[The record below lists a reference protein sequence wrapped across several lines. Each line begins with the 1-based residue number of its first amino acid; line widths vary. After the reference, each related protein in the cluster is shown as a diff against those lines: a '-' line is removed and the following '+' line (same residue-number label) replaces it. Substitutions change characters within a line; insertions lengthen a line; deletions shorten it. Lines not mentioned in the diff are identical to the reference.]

1 MRGGFIL
8 GDAYKF
14 RLQKLLDIRQD
25 FEDKSKLEF
34 KEAQREKNIVENELN
49 NLKETYKTHRNI
61 DAYESII
68 KQKIKQNYLNAL
80 NYAIDKNTIVFEDKG
95 KILDKK
101 REELK
106 QCQVEKKTVEIL
118 KEKQKIAFL
127 KEQNL
132 IEQKSNDEFA
142 LFAFI
147 RNNKKIHGNK

>member
-1 MRGGFIL
+1 MSG
-8 GDAYKF
+8 AYKF

-34 KEAQREKNIVENELN
+34 KEAQREKNMVEKELN
-49 NLKETYKTHRNI
+49 SLKENYSAHRNI

-68 KQKIKQNYLNAL
+68 QQKIKQNYLNAL
-80 NYAIDKNTIVFEDKG
+80 NYSIDKNTIVLEDKG
-95 KILDKK
+95 KILEQK
-101 REELK
+101 REKLK
-106 QCQVEKKTVEIL
+106 LCQVEKKTVEIL
-118 KEKQKIAFL
+118 KEKQEISFL

-147 RNNKKIHGNK
+147 RNNTRIHGNK